1 MHGGIAEIRGAV
13 AITPYWPRPVGAIGK
28 PERLGQHVKAF
39 AKKPSEFS
47 CAFEKKAVANGT
59 LCSYDCNPN
68 TMWCSQ
74 QRCQNGQFTQF
85 LVCFGSFC
93 SPKCGG

>member
-1 MHGGIAEIRGAV
+1 MRVISVSKVMLLI
-13 AITPYWPRPVGAIGK
+13 GAIMALSSLSGTTY
-28 PERLGQHVKAF
+28 A
-39 AKKPSEFS
+39 AKKTIKVPPGS
-47 CAFEKKAVANGT
+47 CVFEKKGVANGT